1 MEAQIIFAQEIY
13 IDTLDFIE
21 CDQLKKVI
29 LKMKA
34 ESAGV
39 NVSNVLGWQSDSLT
53 DKSVGYENFSLLI
66 ETVKDKVNEIV
77 HNRFSINKEIKLHQ
91 FWLNVNGKNAYNN
104 EHAHAVTLFSAVF
117 YVEHEPNM
125 GDLVL
130 LRGNN
135 ELEMFNSSNNVSS
148 DSPITGTQYNFI
160 PRKNKLVIF
169 PGWYRHRVEMNKSDK
184 ERISVA
190 MNFSF

>member
-1 MEAQIIFAQEIY
+1 MESQIIFAQEIY
-13 IDTLDFIE
+13 IDTLDFID
-21 CDQLKKVI
+21 CGQLKKVI
-29 LKMKA
+29 LEMKS

-39 NVSNVLGWQSDSLT
+39 NISNVLGWQSNSLT

-66 ETVKDKVNEIV
+66 ETVKGKINEII
-77 HNRFSINKEIKLHQ
+77 HNRFNFNKQIKLHQ
-91 FWLNVNGKNAYNN
+91 FWLNVNGKNAFNN

-117 YVEHEPNM
+117 YVEHDSTM

-135 ELEMFNSSNNVSS
+135 ELEMFNSSNNVSG

-160 PRKNKLVIF
+160 PRKNKLVVF

-184 ERISVA
+184 ERISIA